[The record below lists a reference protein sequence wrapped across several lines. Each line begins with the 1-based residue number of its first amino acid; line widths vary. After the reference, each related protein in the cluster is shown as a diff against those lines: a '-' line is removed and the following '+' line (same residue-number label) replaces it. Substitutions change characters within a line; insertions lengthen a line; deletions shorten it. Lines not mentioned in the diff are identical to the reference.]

1 MNIKRCGWLL
11 LTVLCLSPALN
22 AGAETCYTPMY
33 YPAMF
38 EAVALQA
45 EAGGNPN
52 LKAGSDVLTATGKD
66 PDDKGEGCMC
76 GINNG
81 RFDLI
86 LHNAGALGAERVPV
100 SFRLRAVRIA
110 FRDKKGTVSDR
121 AVRIEDARI
130 DQCFG
135 TPMPLKAYR
144 SFDDPRGQAQTP
156 RILEPGE
163 GIMGCVCLAAADRS
177 RTGEARI
184 EVAYE
189 TVVPVLDL
197 SAEISGGR
205 SVRQVFE
212 GLEKGAFRSFRLSLP
227 DHPDRFEDLRI
238 DLRGDSGLQ
247 LYSRRAE
254 DGWSSDLDDWRT
266 GAAAVSAGAAGK
278 TVLLLVRSVQADAS
292 GALEIRSG
300 AGSGTGIA
308 PTEAEASV
316 AETSFIP
323 AGPAAVR
330 VFRAHVL
337 SISSGAEGE
346 APLIP
351 VTETA
356 PCCSN
361 AQ

>member
-1 MNIKRCGWLL
+1 MNINRCGWLL
-11 LTVLCLSPALN
+11 LALLCLYPAAN
-22 AGAETCYTPMY
+22 GGAETCYTPLY

-38 EAVALQA
+38 EAVALPA

-52 LKAGSDVLTATGKD
+52 LMAGSDVLTATGED
-66 PDDKGEGCMC
+66 PHSMGEGCMC
-76 GINNG
+76 GVNNG

-86 LHNAGALGAERVPV
+86 LHNAEAAGPDRMPV

-110 FRDKKGTVSDR
+110 FRDKEGTVSDR
-121 AVRIEDARI
+121 TVQIEDSRI
-130 DQCFG
+130 DKCFG

-144 SFDDPRGQAQTP
+144 SFDDPRGQAKTP

-163 GIMGCVCLAAADRS
+163 GIMGCVCVSAQDRT

-189 TVVPVLDL
+189 PVVPVLDL
-197 SAEISGGR
+197 SAAISAGR
-205 SVRQVFE
+205 GVRHALE

-227 DHPDRFEDLRI
+227 DAPDRLENLRI
-238 DLRGDSGLQ
+238 DLRGDGGLT

-254 DGWSSDLDDWRT
+254 DGWSSDLNDWQAET
-266 GAAAVSAGAAGK
+266 GAVSGSTAGK
-278 TVLLLVRSVQADAS
+278 TVLLLVRSTEAGAS
-292 GALEIRSG
+292 GTLEIGLGKGSG
-300 AGSGTGIA
+300 AGGSSRESEA
-308 PTEAEASV
+308 PAAEAAFVS
-316 AETSFIP
+316 

-337 SISSGAEGE
+337 SIGSGAQGE

-356 PCCSN
+356 PCCSD